1 MNLIEA
7 FKIAFNHMLSRRL
20 RSWLTLLGIFTG
32 IAAVVALIS
41 LGQGMQDAIN
51 DQFAGLGV
59 NTLTVQN
66 AGVSFGPPGTTNY
79 ATLTD
84 HDVSIISRIHD
95 VDYVIPRYI
104 QMAILTK
111 GDIDIYGYVASMP
124 GGEEDKILMKYSGIE
139 LEDGVMF
146 EKDSTNKIVL
156 GNSLANNDD
165 YKFQVGDKLILQ
177 GETYRVS
184 GILKKKGNP
193 TIDGAGL
200 ISTKALEELFEI
212 NDDYDLL
219 FIVGHDAAKID
230 QLKETIE
237 RTMRKDRDQKTG
249 EEDFKISSMKETID
263 TLNSILTTVQV
274 LLVGIAAIS
283 LIVGGIGIAN
293 TMYTAVLERRSEIG
307 IMKAVGGTN
316 KDILSLFLIES
327 GLLGTAGGLIGL
339 ILGILISKSVE
350 FGAAQYFGESI
361 LKASIPLT
369 LVFGALLFAFFVGA
383 ISGTLPAYSAS
394 KMKVVDTIRN

>member
-1 MNLIEA
+1 
-7 FKIAFNHMLSRRL
+7 MLSRRL

-79 ATLTD
+79 GTLTD

-165 YKFQVGDKLILQ
+165 YKFQVGDKLI
-177 GETYRVS
+177 
-184 GILKKKGNP
+184 
-193 TIDGAGL
+193 
-200 ISTKALEELFEI
+200 
-212 NDDYDLL
+212 
-219 FIVGHDAAKID
+219 
-230 QLKETIE
+230 
-237 RTMRKDRDQKTG
+237 
-249 EEDFKISSMKETID
+249 
-263 TLNSILTTVQV
+263 
-274 LLVGIAAIS
+274 
-283 LIVGGIGIAN
+283 
-293 TMYTAVLERRSEIG
+293 
-307 IMKAVGGTN
+307 
-316 KDILSLFLIES
+316 
-327 GLLGTAGGLIGL
+327 
-339 ILGILISKSVE
+339 
-350 FGAAQYFGESI
+350 
-361 LKASIPLT
+361 
-369 LVFGALLFAFFVGA
+369 
-383 ISGTLPAYSAS
+383 
-394 KMKVVDTIRN
+394 